1 MSRQS
6 NASVRLWLFAAL
18 FAVGAL
24 LPAVAA
30 RNSGIAGHSLLQS
43 DARATGLLDHA
54 AAPASESLVPAHLRH
69 TSHALP
75 RTSLAA
81 TLLRTATIVAPA
93 FSGDLTEREH
103 VAPLGDAPRSS
114 GLSRAPPA
122 A

>member
-6 NASVRLWLFAAL
+6 NASVRLWLVAAL

-30 RNSGIAGHSLLQS
+30 RNSDAADHSLLRS
-43 DARATGLLDHA
+43 DAHAAGLLDHA
-54 AAPASESLVPAHLRH
+54 VAPASESLAPAQLGH

-81 TLLRTATIVAPA
+81 TLQRTASIAAPA

-103 VAPLGDAPRSS
+103 VAPLGDAPRPS
-114 GLSRAPPA
+114 GPSRAPPA